1 MRKGQQEILSAVLLT
16 GILITVVG
24 SVYLW
29 GLPLIQKN
37 RSAATL
43 ESAELFSKNLA
54 EKIKFIANT
63 GGKDQM
69 TINIPGVVFF
79 NNESGTIET
88 ALQTE
93 GTIYS
98 TEGEIPILGDSCYIN
113 DTKIWGKDSPEIIC
127 VITKNIGENKYTT
140 DYITGFRKL
149 QAGNKIYKIS
159 LVGDISSGGTDH
171 KITIENI
178 GSKSTP
184 DSENVL
190 IETFIKISII

>member
-1 MRKGQQEILSAVLLT
+1 MGKGQQEILTSILLT

-29 GLPLIQKN
+29 GIPLIQKN

-79 NNESGTIET
+79 NNESGTIEI

-98 TEGEIPILGDSCYIN
+98 TEGEIPIIGNYCVLTTGTWGVDKPEVLCAT
-113 DTKIWGKDSPEIIC
+113 TKSL
-127 VITKNIGENKYTT
+127 GENKYTT
-140 DYITGFRKL
+140 DYVLGFRPL
-149 QAGNKIYKIS
+149 QSENKIYKIS
-159 LVGDISSGGTDH
+159 LVGDISSGGIDH
-171 KITIENI
+171 KIIIENA
-178 GSKSTP
+178 GSKSTTE
-184 DSENVL
+184 SGKVL